1 MGTYAHAVGRHETVA
16 ALARFLEDGRPRH
29 IVTLNVDFLHKANA
43 SPSFKELL
51 NSADLAVLDGKPLVW
66 VAKYLG
72 FSHCERVTGPDLIAA
87 CAELSANQG
96 YRIFLLGGAD
106 GVADEA
112 KQLLEERY
120 PGVQICGAYSP
131 PPAEYPMPREVDEE
145 IARRIREA
153 RPDILFVA
161 FGCPKQEHWIHD
173 HARSLGVTIAA
184 GIGGSFNFITG
195 QTPRAPAFLQNA
207 GLEWLY
213 RLYVEPRR
221 LWRRY
226 LCADFPLVL
235 RLAVLEALGKLR
247 LLRRPVI
254 EVVS

>member
-1 MGTYAHAVGRHETVA
+1 
-16 ALARFLEDGRPRH
+16 
-29 IVTLNVDFLHKANA
+29 
-43 SPSFKELL
+43 
-51 NSADLAVLDGKPLVW
+51 
-66 VAKYLG
+66 
-72 FSHCERVTGPDLIAA
+72 
-87 CAELSANQG
+87 
-96 YRIFLLGGAD
+96 
-106 GVADEA
+106 
-112 KQLLEERY
+112 
-120 PGVQICGAYSP
+120 
-131 PPAEYPMPREVDEE
+131 
-145 IARRIREA
+145 
-153 RPDILFVA
+153 
-161 FGCPKQEHWIHD
+161 
-173 HARSLGVTIAA
+173 VTIAA